1 MSASRLATRVIK
13 SIFFKKALEQAVIYA
28 KNNTQISDL
37 LNKVS
42 NKTQNLHQ
50 SENNA
55 SFMENLGTLRRMVR
69 AYKQGD
75 YREVPW
81 RSVTLVIATLLY
93 FVSPLDFIP
102 DVLPILGLTDDI
114 ALIIWVSNSIKSDI
128 ENFRS
133 WEHQQITPINE
144 QQ

>member
-13 SIFFKKALEQAVIYA
+13 SIFFKKALEQAVVYA
-28 KNNTQISDL
+28 KSNAKISDL

-42 NKTQNLHQ
+42 SKTQNLHQ

-81 RSVTLVIATLLY
+81 RSVTMVIAALLY

-102 DVLPILGLTDDI
+102 DILPILGLTDDI

-128 ENFRS
+128 ENFRK
-133 WEHQQITPINE
+133 WEYQQVIPISE